1 MYEFWYDYEKP
12 KYREKE
18 KLCSM
23 DTDTFTVYIKIDDI
37 QKTLQKMLKLVL
49 ALQIT
54 NQIDHYQKE
63 NIKKSL
69 DE

>member
-37 QKTLQKMLKLVL
+37 QKTLQKMLKLSFGTSNYEL
-49 ALQIT
+49 DRPLPKGK
-54 NQIDHYQKE
+54 Y
-63 NIKKSL
+63 KKVIG
-69 DE
+69 